1 MFPDKSVLP
10 LVPGEE
16 VVEEAWEA
24 VVVAEVDMVV
34 DQVEAMVVV
43 EAEAVSEDLLT
54 TERTNSRMGKTMLFK
69 NERLMK
75 ML

>member
-10 LVPGEE
+10 LVAGEE

-43 EAEAVSEDLLT
+43 KAEAVSEDLLT
-54 TERTNSRMGKTMLFK
+54 TERTNSRMEKTMLFK
-69 NERLMK
+69 KERLMK

>member
-43 EAEAVSEDLLT
+43 KAEAVSEDLLT
-54 TERTNSRMGKTMLFK
+54 TERTNSRMEKTMLFK
-69 NERLMK
+69 KERLMK